1 MHPELITRVVNL
13 IQKNG
18 DKVVLADPTTGK
30 AVVVMDLEAY
40 EALCAVQ
47 PAIAQPVAA
56 TPAVTAP
63 APMQAAPAMQPV
75 MGPRVAPSAPA
86 AFVPTSQ
93 SPVTAAPEAVA
104 VPPKMTPRI
113 PVIEVQKMTHFSE
126 IPPKKK
132 PVKVTPETMGVT
144 HVMAD
149 LTQEELIDKINRDIG
164 AWKTAQDRRRT
175 DELKSAAKVV
185 PQLEV
190 ASALEEEERF
200 YLEPI
205 E

>member
-1 MHPELITRVVNL
+1 MNPELITRVVNL

-40 EALCAVQ
+40 EKLCAV
-47 PAIAQPVAA
+47 PTANPVQ
-56 TPAVTAP
+56 V
-63 APMQAAPAMQPV
+63 AAPAAAPIAPV
-75 MGPRVAPSAPA
+75 AVAPSPASAPLPAPARVAPAAASAA
-86 AFVPTSQ
+86 AAS
-93 SPVTAAPEAVA
+93 AAPKAPELTPRMPSIQVPKLTEFSE
-104 VPPKMTPRI
+104 VPPR
-113 PVIEVQKMTHFSE
+113 
-126 IPPKKK
+126 KKA
-132 PVKVTPETMGVT
+132 VKVSPETMGMT

-175 DELKSAAKVV
+175 DELQSAAKVA
-185 PQLEV
+185 PQLEAV
-190 ASALEEEERF
+190 SALEEEERF
-200 YLEPI
+200 FLEPI

>member
-1 MHPELITRVVNL
+1 MNPELITRVVNL

-40 EALCAVQ
+40 EKLCAVQ
-47 PAIAQPVAA
+47 TVPVQTAVAPAVSVSSSAPVVPGPVAEQPPSGTVPPV
-56 TPAVTAP
+56 TPVAP
-63 APMQAAPAMQPV
+63 AL
-75 MGPRVAPSAPA
+75 S
-86 AFVPTSQ
+86 
-93 SPVTAAPEAVA
+93 AVA
-104 VPPKMTPRI
+104 RPAELTPRM
-113 PVIEVQKMTHFSE
+113 PVIEVQKMTQFSE
-126 IPPKKK
+126 IPPRKK

-144 HVMAD
+144 HIMAD

-164 AWKTAQDRRRT
+164 AWKIAQDRRRT
-175 DELKSAAKVV
+175 DELKSAAKAA
-185 PQLEV
+185 PQFEP